1 MGPPRDLRNIA
12 SHYPIKKLAAGT
24 SHSLPPEE
32 IMLSIIML
40 VSNKQAS

>member
-1 MGPPRDLRNIA
+1 MGPPRDLRNTASTIQSRSLLLEQAIA
-12 SHYPIKKLAAGT
+12 Y
-24 SHSLPPEE
+24 PPEE